1 MWGRRALYAL
11 LLLCTLMGQLLDVG
25 YLFHFLFFAVLSL
38 PALGL
43 AVSLPAMLGA
53 RAELLA
59 EENPVTDL
67 MSGIMKIHIFLTP
80 PSPAQ
85 EIDFTLEYDID
96 YMTAAFAG

>member
-1 MWGRRALYAL
+1 M
-11 LLLCTLMGQLLDVG
+11 
-25 YLFHFLFFAVLSL
+25 
-38 PALGL
+38 
-43 AVSLPAMLGA
+43 
-53 RAELLA
+53 
-59 EENPVTDL
+59 TDL